1 MGGLHCGVAIVYV
14 QFPLQGSL
22 MSPAP
27 TVVVLLGAERLALFR
42 RLFLLALLITLV
54 ALLTPASKVL
64 AFKVWAASWL
74 PWAGAMDRMDLG
86 SQSDKL
92 VHFSLFLL
100 LGALA
105 ARSWPHA
112 AGRRWAWLGLLVLG
126 CLTEWLQ
133 QYVPGRGASGLD
145 LAADVA
151 GASLG
156 LWWWRKEALRPVG
169 GPS

>member
-1 MGGLHCGVAIVYV
+1 MSAGPAA
-14 QFPLQGSL
+14 
-22 MSPAP
+22 SPAAAP
-27 TVVVLLGAERLALFR
+27 YWNPRRLELFR
-42 RLFLLALLITLV
+42 RLFLLALLFTLV
-54 ALLTPASKVL
+54 ALLVPASTVL
-64 AFKVWAASWL
+64 AVKVWAASWL

-100 LGALA
+100 LGTLA

-112 AGRRWAWLGLLVLG
+112 TGRWSAWLGLFLLG

-133 QYVPGRGASGLD
+133 QYVPGRGASVLD

-156 LWWWRKEALRPVG
+156 MWWPG
-169 GPS
+169 GSLFKRLG

>member
-1 MGGLHCGVAIVYV
+1 MK
-14 QFPLQGSL
+14 
-22 MSPAP
+22 
-27 TVVVLLGAERLALFR
+27 LFR
-42 RLFLLALLITLV
+42 SGMILFLAGVCASATAQGIADLRITEFM
-54 ALLTPASKVL
+54 ASKSTVL
-64 AFKVWAASWL
+64 AVMVWAASWL

-112 AGRRWAWLGLLVLG
+112 TGRWSAWLGLFLLG

-133 QYVPGRGASGLD
+133 QYVPGRGASVFD
-145 LAADVA
+145 LATDVA
-151 GASLG
+151 GTSLG
-156 LWWWRKEALRPVG
+156 LWWVRKEAVRPVG
-169 GPS
+169 GPA

>member
-1 MGGLHCGVAIVYV
+1 MAVGPAGG
-14 QFPLQGSL
+14 
-22 MSPAP
+22 PASEP
-27 TVVVLLGAERLALFR
+27 YWNPRRLALFR
-42 RLFLLALLITLV
+42 RLFLLALVVTLV

-74 PWAGAMDRMDLG
+74 PWAGAMDRMNLG
-86 SQSDKL
+86 AQSDKL

-105 ARSWPHA
+105 ARSWPHPR
-112 AGRRWAWLGLLVLG
+112 GRVLAWLGLFLLG

-133 QYVPGRGASGLD
+133 QFVPGRGASGFD

-156 LWWWRKEALRPVG
+156 LWWVRKEALRPLG
-169 GPS
+169 GPA

>member
-1 MGGLHCGVAIVYV
+1 MSAGPAA
-14 QFPLQGSL
+14 GSAAN
-22 MSPAP
+22 PYWNP
-27 TVVVLLGAERLALFR
+27 RRLALLR

-54 ALLTPASKVL
+54 ALLTPASTLL
-64 AFKVWAASWL
+64 AVKIWVASWL
-74 PWAGAMDRMDLG
+74 PWAEAMDRLDMG

-92 VHFSLFLL
+92 VHVSLFLL

-112 AGRRWAWLGLLVLG
+112 TGRWSAWLGLFLLG
-126 CLTEWLQ
+126 CLIEWLQ
-133 QYVPGRGASGLD
+133 QYVPGRGASVFD

-156 LWWWRKEALRPVG
+156 VWWVRKEAVRPVG
-169 GPS
+169 GPA

>member
-1 MGGLHCGVAIVYV
+1 MTAG
-14 QFPLQGSL
+14 
-22 MSPAP
+22 PAASQA
-27 TVVVLLGAERLALFR
+27 AEPYWNPRRLALFR

-105 ARSWPHA
+105 ARSWPHTR
-112 AGRRWAWLGLLVLG
+112 GRVVAWLGLFLLG

-133 QYVPGRGASGLD
+133 QYVPGRGASVFD
-145 LAADVA
+145 LATDVA
-151 GASLG
+151 GTSLG
-156 LWWWRKEALRPVG
+156 LWWVRKEAVRPVG
-169 GPS
+169 GPA

>member
-1 MGGLHCGVAIVYV
+1 MSAGPAA
-14 QFPLQGSL
+14 
-22 MSPAP
+22 SPA
-27 TVVVLLGAERLALFR
+27 AEPYWNPRRLAFFR
-42 RLFLLALLITLV
+42 RLFLLALLFTLV
-54 ALLTPASKVL
+54 ALLVPASTVL
-64 AFKVWAASWL
+64 AVKVWAASWL

-100 LGALA
+100 LGTLA

-156 LWWWRKEALRPVG
+156 LWWVRKEAVRPVG
-169 GPS
+169 GPA